1 MKSQIVAALLLAS
14 SVAAVRA
21 EDNKVVAPAVA
32 PAAKVEA
39 TKAVT
44 TTEAA
49 KPATVETVKA
59 EPKK

>member
-14 SVAAVRA
+14 SVAVYA
-21 EDNKVVAPAVA
+21 EDNKVVAPVTA

-39 TKAVT
+39 KKAVT
-44 TTEAA
+44 TETAA
-49 KPATVETVKA
+49 KPAVVETVKA